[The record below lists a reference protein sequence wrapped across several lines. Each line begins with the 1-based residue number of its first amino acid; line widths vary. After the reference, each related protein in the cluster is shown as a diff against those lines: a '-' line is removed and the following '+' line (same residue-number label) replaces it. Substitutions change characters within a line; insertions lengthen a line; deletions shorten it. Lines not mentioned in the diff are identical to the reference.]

1 MKKLKSILF
10 IAAILST
17 ISCVVVNTAKG
28 GKASED
34 WHYLFN
40 GKNLEGWV
48 VKVHHHELG
57 DNYANTFRVSDGKIQ
72 INYDDYG
79 AFDER
84 FAHLFYKESFSSYH
98 LKFEY
103 KFTDQWLNDAP
114 VYTYRNSGVMFHSQ
128 DPKTIL
134 KEQNWPVSVEYQ
146 ILADE
151 GNGVPRPTGNMC
163 SPGTDVLY
171 NTKIDPRHC
180 INSSS
185 KTYKWDQ
192 WVSGELMVYAD
203 SLVIHIVDGKEVLR
217 YSKPQIGGGVTDGFD
232 PAIKIDGKLLKEGY
246 IGLQSEGQGIEFRE
260 IKIKKL
266 D

>member
-72 INYDDYG
+72 INYDDYDV
-79 AFDER
+79 FDER
-84 FAHLFYKESFSSYH
+84 FAHLFYNESFSSYH

-103 KFTDQWLNDAP
+103 
-114 VYTYRNSGVMFHSQ
+114 
-128 DPKTIL
+128 
-134 KEQNWPVSVEYQ
+134 
-146 ILADE
+146 
-151 GNGVPRPTGNMC
+151 
-163 SPGTDVLY
+163 
-171 NTKIDPRHC
+171 
-180 INSSS
+180 
-185 KTYKWDQ
+185 
-192 WVSGELMVYAD
+192 
-203 SLVIHIVDGKEVLR
+203 
-217 YSKPQIGGGVTDGFD
+217 
-232 PAIKIDGKLLKEGY
+232 
-246 IGLQSEGQGIEFRE
+246 
-260 IKIKKL
+260 
-266 D
+266 